1 MELESRPRLKGV
13 IYSWAGLD
21 IHAYF
26 QFLQAAGPDSTNAAP
41 RRPEIA
47 ERGLNK
53 AKSGR
58 RLRRF
63 LCSDLLLLMDEHGK
77 TLACIAWHGACM
89 NKKSDVKAGVF
100 TVKPVP
106 LDDNGLDS
114 QYRDGIT

>member
-13 IYSWAGLD
+13 IHSWAGLD

-26 QFLQAAGPDSTNAAP
+26 QFLQAAGHDSTNAAP
-41 RRPEIA
+41 KRPGIA

-53 AKSGR
+53 VKSGR

-77 TLACIAWHGACM
+77 TLACIAWHSACM
-89 NKKSDVKAGVF
+89 NKKSYAKLGAFKAGA
-100 TVKPVP
+100 T
-106 LDDNGLDS
+106 
-114 QYRDGIT
+114 